1 MVTEQELKDFVAKG
15 GIIENIDEMSE
26 GYLQMIKETLK
37 IVADTEILGAALY
50 YGFLRHSDVNHRR
63 FRQLLA
69 LIQDEIGH
77 AHVHYRLLEDLGG
90 GTVEELLYNRD
101 YTQFGYPFAMDMPI
115 ENWAEVALI
124 GAFQDRAGAVLLM
137 DPYHNT
143 SYGPWKRAL
152 SKVEIEERFHVNL
165 GISQVKELAADPE
178 TKKQLQRAV
187 DWMFPIT
194 VEWFGVPDHLKKR
207 KDQIEY
213 RIRKHTNDQLRQQW
227 LSQVVPL
234 CEELGIQIPAHYD
247 EDKEEYVLDYHF
259 PCEFN
264 VEKKEWLFDKPVTW
278 DEVKN
283 RWKGRGP
290 TSAQHIGFIQEEYKK
305 IKQLGGV

>member
-1 MVTEQELKDFVAKG
+1 MVTDQEVKDFVAKG
-15 GIIENIDEMSE
+15 GIIESADEMSE
-26 GYLQMIKETLK
+26 GYLRMIRETLR
-37 IVADTEILGAALY
+37 IVADTEIMGAALY
-50 YGFLRHSDVNHRR
+50 YGFLRHSDMNDRR

-90 GTVEELLYNRD
+90 GSVEELLYNRE
-101 YTQFGYPFAMDMPI
+101 YTEFGYPFAMDMPI

-137 DPYHNT
+137 DPYHHT
-143 SYGPWKRAL
+143 SFGPWKRTLA
-152 SKVEIEERFHVNL
+152 KVEIEERFHVNL
-165 GISQVKELAADPE
+165 GISQVRELAADPE
-178 TKKQLQRAV
+178 TKKQLQRAA

-213 RIRKHTNDQLRQQW
+213 RIRKMTNDQLRQEW

-234 CEELGIQIPAHYD
+234 CEEFGIQIPAHYD
-247 EDKEEYVLDYHF
+247 QQKAEYVLDYPF
-259 PCEFN
+259 PCEFDIEN
-264 VEKKEWLFDKPVTW
+264 KRWLFDKPVTW
-278 DEVKN
+278 DDVRN

-290 TSAQHIGFIQEEYKK
+290 TSARHIGYIQEEYKK
-305 IKQLGGV
+305 IRDLGGL